1 MVCDEHIPKRMLINL
16 IAKGSKSN
24 IAEKVLYKDPETIA
38 DLLKFSAKRAES
50 TLKITKRENNII
62 VSIENME
69 ERLLSKLSDRL
80 QSVMTLS
87 KTETPTYNWDHRSR
101 EKTTRHQNRHFDN
114 SSRNF
119 YGNSDEN
126 YDSYNVHDSE
136 HQS

>member
-1 MVCDEHIPKRMLINL
+1 MVCDEDIPKRMLINL

-24 IAEKVLYKDPETIA
+24 IAEKVLDKDPETIA

-69 ERLLSKLSDRL
+69 ERLLSKHSDRL

-87 KTETPTYNWDHRSR
+87 KTETPTYN
-101 EKTTRHQNRHFDN
+101 
-114 SSRNF
+114 
-119 YGNSDEN
+119 
-126 YDSYNVHDSE
+126 
-136 HQS
+136 